1 MIELSPVLITI
12 LMFGGLLLGLFMGHP
27 LAFILGGL
35 SVIFGFLSWG
45 PSMFHIFANR
55 IMGVMD
61 NLILAAIPLFI
72 FMANLLQE
80 SGVADNLF
88 ESLRYLLGPIRGGVA
103 MAVVVVCTVFAACTG
118 VIGASVVT
126 MALLAMPMMLRYGYD
141 KSLTCGTICAGG
153 TLGILIPPS
162 IMLVLM
168 GDQTGLSVGKLFLGG
183 VVPGVVLSILYIG
196 YIAIVCGMHPEKGPP
211 LSPEERAA
219 VPVPKR
225 ISMAAV
231 NLVPPALLIIG
242 VLGAIFSG
250 IATPTEASGVGAFL
264 AFLMTFVYR
273 RFSWRMLKAVIV
285 STGRTVP
292 MVMIILVG
300 ASCFTG
306 VFLGL
311 GGKEVLMDLIWTLGL
326 GNKWL
331 MLAIMMII
339 VFILG
344 ALIDWIGIIYI
355 TFPVFLPIAEQLGFD
370 LLWFV
375 VLVSVNLQ
383 NSFLSPPFG
392 YALFYL
398 KGVAPPGVTTE
409 DVYRG
414 IVPFIALQLVGLTLC
429 ILFPDLIT
437 YLPGFI
443 K

>member
-1 MIELSPVLITI
+1 
-12 LMFGGLLLGLFMGHP
+12 MFGGLLIGLFMGHP

-35 SVIFGFLSWG
+35 SVIFGFISWG
-45 PSMFHIFANR
+45 PAVFHIFANR

-183 VVPGVVLSILYIG
+183 LVPGVILSILYIG
-196 YIAIVCGMHPEKGPP
+196 YIAIVCGRNPEKGPP

-219 VPVPKR
+219 VPVSKR
-225 ISMAAV
+225 ISMAAA
-231 NLVPPALLIIG
+231 NLVPPACLIVG

-273 RFSWRMLKAVIV
+273 RFSWKMLKAVIL
-285 STGRTVP
+285 STGKTVS

-306 VFLGL
+306 VFLGI
-311 GGKEVLMDLIWTLGL
+311 GGKEVLMDLIWTLGM

-331 MLAIMMII
+331 MLAIMMFI

-355 TFPVFLPIAEQLGFD
+355 TFPVFLPIAEKLGFD

-375 VLVSVNLQ
+375 VLISVNLQ

-409 DVYRG
+409 DIYRG
-414 IVPFIALQLVGLTLC
+414 IVPFIALQLAGLTIC
-429 ILFPDLIT
+429 ILFPNSIT

>member
-126 MALLAMPMMLRYGYD
+126 MALLAMPMMLKYGYD
-141 KSLTCGTICAGG
+141 KPLTCGTICAGG

-183 VVPGVVLSILYIG
+183 LVPGVVLSILYIG
-196 YIAIVCGMHPEKGPP
+196 YIAIVCGRNPEKGPP

-231 NLVPPALLIIG
+231 NLLPPALLIIG

-273 RFSWRMLKAVIV
+273 RFSWRMLKAVIL
-285 STGRTVP
+285 STGRTVS

-311 GGKEVLMDLIWTLGL
+311 GGKEVLTGMIWTLGL

-375 VLVSVNLQ
+375 VLLSVNLQ

-414 IVPFIALQLVGLTLC
+414 IAPFIALQLVGLTIC
-429 ILFPDLIT
+429 ILFPNLIT
-437 YLPGFI
+437 YLPDFI

>member
-1 MIELSPVLITI
+1 
-12 LMFGGLLLGLFMGHP
+12 
-27 LAFILGGL
+27 
-35 SVIFGFLSWG
+35 
-45 PSMFHIFANR
+45 
-55 IMGVMD
+55 
-61 NLILAAIPLFI
+61 
-72 FMANLLQE
+72 
-80 SGVADNLF
+80 
-88 ESLRYLLGPIRGGVA
+88 
-103 MAVVVVCTVFAACTG
+103 
-118 VIGASVVT
+118 
-126 MALLAMPMMLRYGYD
+126 
-141 KSLTCGTICAGG
+141 
-153 TLGILIPPS
+153 
-162 IMLVLM
+162 MLVLM

-225 ISMAAV
+225 ISMAAI

-273 RFSWRMLKAVIV
+273 RFSWKMLKAVIV
-285 STGRTVP
+285 STGRTVS

-375 VLVSVNLQ
+375 VLLSVNLQ

-414 IVPFIALQLVGLTLC
+414 IVPFIALQLVGLTIC
-429 ILFPDLIT
+429 ILLPDLIT

>member
-183 VVPGVVLSILYIG
+183 LVPGVVLSILYIG